1 MRLGGRSPR
10 EGGRL
15 ATLLRFGARDVEGSN
30 DFTRTLL
37 GAAVQGYRLSEGR
50 ARVGVGLSRE
60 GRLAGRGARLGVFP
74 VGGGM

>member
-15 ATLLRFGARDVEGSN
+15 ATLLRLGARDVEGSN
-30 DFTRTLL
+30 DFKRTLL
-37 GAAVQGYRLSEGR
+37 GATIQGYRLSEGL
-50 ARVGVGLSRE
+50 ARLGVGFSRE